1 MDREENKNI
10 ENVSR
15 EAKKVSS
22 KSKEKRSNNI
32 VRPIYFASFIVMI
45 ILLTIAYAS
54 LATMLGVK
62 INGPKQIQ
70 TLNWRI
76 EWDNIKEHAGS
87 VNPIQKATI
96 DSDTK
101 TKITYEVELPAPG
114 TYYAFDADMV
124 NRGNIDAKIN
134 DIIEK
139 GITDNQRRYL
149 DYSVKYVDGKTPS
162 VNDTLN
168 AGERKTVTVIV
179 KFKDDISSVADLPQG
194 GEVLNLTYQIL
205 YVEK

>member
-1 MDREENKNI
+1 MDKEENKN
-10 ENVSR
+10 NYDASN
-15 EAKKVSS
+15 EAKKVKS

-32 VRPIYFASFIVMI
+32 VRPIYFVSFIVMI
-45 ILLTIAYAS
+45 VLLTIAYAS

-62 INGPKQIQ
+62 INGPKEIE

-87 VNPIQKATI
+87 VNPIKKATI

-101 TKITYEVELPAPG
+101 TKITYEVELPSPG
-114 TYYAFDADMV
+114 SYYTFDADMV
-124 NRGNIDAKIN
+124 NRGNIDAKIS

-149 DYSVKYVDGKTPS
+149 DYSVKYIDGKTPS
-162 VNDTLN
+162 VGDTRN
-168 AGERKTVTVIV
+168 AGERKTVTVTV
-179 KFKDDISSVADLPQG
+179 KFKDDLNSVADLPQG